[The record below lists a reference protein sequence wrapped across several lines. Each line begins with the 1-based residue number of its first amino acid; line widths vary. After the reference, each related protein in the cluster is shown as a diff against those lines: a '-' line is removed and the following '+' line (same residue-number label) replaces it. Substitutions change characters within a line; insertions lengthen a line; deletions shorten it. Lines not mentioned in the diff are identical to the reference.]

1 MQNKI
6 QDKVIEVLQISP
18 IVPVVVI
25 EDLKDAVPL
34 AQSLIEGGIPI
45 IEVTLRSN
53 CALEAIE
60 LIAKNVPKMHVG
72 AGTILNLNQLEQAQ
86 NRGAEFLISPGLTPS
101 LLEYAKKKDMPLIPG
116 VSSSS
121 EVMQA
126 LELGYNALKFFPA
139 EYCGGAKLLNAFN
152 GPFKGVK
159 FCPTGGISV
168 DNMHAYLK
176 LENVLCVGGSW
187 LTPRNLVQNKEWDKI
202 IELCKQALANIK
214 T

>member
-1 MQNKI
+1 M
-6 QDKVIEVLQISP
+6 QDKIIEVLQISP
-18 IVPVVVI
+18 IVPVVVVENI
-25 EDLKDAVPL
+25 KDAVPL
-34 AQSLIEGGIPI
+34 VQSLVEGGIHI
-45 IEVTLRSN
+45 IEVTLRSS

-60 LIAKNVPKMHVG
+60 LIAKNVPKMRVG
-72 AGTILNLNQLEQAQ
+72 AGTILNPTQLEQAQ
-86 NRGAEFLISPGLTPS
+86 NRGAEFLISPGLTIK

-139 EYCGGAKLLNAFN
+139 EYCGGVKLLNAFN

-159 FCPTGGISV
+159 FCPTGGIST
-168 DNMHAYLK
+168 DNMHSYLN

-187 LTPRNLVQNKEWDKI
+187 LTPKNLIQNKEWDKI
-202 IELCKQALANIK
+202 TEICKRSLALR
-214 T
+214 

>member
-1 MQNKI
+1 M
-6 QDKVIEVLQISP
+6 QDKIIEVLQISP

-25 EDLKDAVPL
+25 ENIKDAVPL
-34 AQSLIEGGIPI
+34 AQSLIEGGIQI
-45 IEVTLRSN
+45 IEVTLRSS

-60 LIAKNVPKMHVG
+60 LIAKNVPKMRVG
-72 AGTILNLNQLEQAQ
+72 AGTILNPTQLEQAQ
-86 NRGAEFLISPGLTPS
+86 NRGAEFLISPGLTIK
-101 LLEYAKKKDMPLIPG
+101 LLEYAKKKDIPLIPG

-126 LELGYNALKFFPA
+126 LEWGYSALKFFPA
-139 EYCGGAKLLNAFN
+139 EYCGGVKLLNAFN

-168 DNMHAYLK
+168 DNMRSYLD

-187 LTPRNLVQNKEWDKI
+187 LTPKNLIQNKEWDKI
-202 IELCKQALANIK
+202 TEICKRALALR
-214 T
+214 

>member
-1 MQNKI
+1 M
-6 QDKVIEVLQISP
+6 QDKIIEILQISP

-25 EDLKDAVPL
+25 ENIKDAVPL
-34 AQSLIEGGIPI
+34 AQSLVEGGIHI
-45 IEVTLRSN
+45 IEVTLRSS

-60 LIAKNVPKMHVG
+60 LIAKNVPKMCVG
-72 AGTILNLNQLEQAQ
+72 AGTILNPTQLEQAQ
-86 NRGAEFLISPGLTPS
+86 NRGAEFLISPGLTIK

-139 EYCGGAKLLNAFN
+139 EYCGGVKLLNAFN

-159 FCPTGGISV
+159 FCPTGGISA
-168 DNMHAYLK
+168 DNMHSYLN

-187 LTPRNLVQNKEWDKI
+187 LTPKNLIQNKEWDRI
-202 IELCKQALANIK
+202 TEICKRSLALR
-214 T
+214 

>member
-1 MQNKI
+1 MQDRI
-6 QDKVIEVLQISP
+6 IEVLQISP

-25 EDLKDAVPL
+25 ENIKDAVPL
-34 AQSLIEGGIPI
+34 AQSLAEGGIHI
-45 IEVTLRSN
+45 IEVTLRSS

-60 LIAKNVPKMHVG
+60 LIAKNVPKMRVG
-72 AGTILNLNQLEQAQ
+72 AGTILNPTQLEQAQ
-86 NRGAEFLISPGLTPS
+86 NRGAEFLISPGLTIK

-126 LELGYNALKFFPA
+126 LELGYSALKFFPA
-139 EYCGGAKLLNAFN
+139 EYCGGVKLLNAFN

-159 FCPTGGISV
+159 FCPTGGISA
-168 DNMHAYLK
+168 DNMHSYLN

-187 LTPRNLVQNKEWDKI
+187 LTPKNLIQNKEWDKI
-202 IELCKQALANIK
+202 IEICKRSLALR
-214 T
+214 

>member
-1 MQNKI
+1 M
-6 QDKVIEVLQISP
+6 QDKIIEVLQISP
-18 IVPVVVI
+18 IVPVVVV
-25 EDLKDAVPL
+25 EDIKDAVPL

-45 IEVTLRSN
+45 IEVTLRSS

-60 LIAKNVPKMHVG
+60 LIAKNVPKMRVG
-72 AGTILNLNQLEQAQ
+72 AGTILNLTQLEQAQ
-86 NRGAEFLISPGLTPS
+86 NRGAEFLISPGLTIE
-101 LLEYAKKKDMPLIPG
+101 LLEHAKKKDMPLIPG

-139 EYCGGAKLLNAFN
+139 EYCGGVKLLNAFS

-159 FCPTGGISV
+159 FCPTGGISA
-168 DNMHAYLK
+168 DNMRSYLN

-187 LTPRNLVQNKEWDKI
+187 LTPKDLIQNKEWDKI
-202 IELCKQALANIK
+202 TEICKRALALK
-214 T
+214 

>member
-1 MQNKI
+1 M
-6 QDKVIEVLQISP
+6 QDKIIEVLQISP

-25 EDLKDAVPL
+25 EDIKDAVPL
-34 AQSLIEGGIPI
+34 AQSLVEGGIHI
-45 IEVTLRSN
+45 IEVTLRSS

-60 LIAKNVPKMHVG
+60 LIAKNVPKMRVG
-72 AGTILNLNQLEQAQ
+72 VGTILNPTQLEQAQ
-86 NRGAEFLISPGLTPS
+86 NRGAEFLISPGLTIK

-139 EYCGGAKLLNAFN
+139 EYCGGVKLLNAFN

-159 FCPTGGISV
+159 FCPTGGISA
-168 DNMHAYLK
+168 DNMHSYLN

-187 LTPRNLVQNKEWDKI
+187 LTPKNLIQNKEWDKI
-202 IELCKQALANIK
+202 TEICKRSLAGI
-214 T
+214 

>member
-1 MQNKI
+1 M
-6 QDKVIEVLQISP
+6 QDKIIEVLQISP

-25 EDLKDAVPL
+25 ENIKDAVPL

-45 IEVTLRSN
+45 IEVTLRSS

-60 LIAKNVPKMHVG
+60 LIAKNVPKMRVG
-72 AGTILNLNQLEQAQ
+72 AGTILNLTQLEQAQ
-86 NRGAEFLISPGLTPS
+86 NRGAEFLISPGLTIK
-101 LLEYAKKKDMPLIPG
+101 LLEHAKKKDMPLIPG

-126 LELGYNALKFFPA
+126 LEWGYNTLKFFPA
-139 EYCGGAKLLNAFN
+139 EYCGGVKLLNAFN

-159 FCPTGGISV
+159 FCPTGGISA
-168 DNMHAYLK
+168 DNMRSYLN

-187 LTPRNLVQNKEWDKI
+187 LTPKDLIQNKEWDKI
-202 IELCKQALANIK
+202 TEICKRALALR
-214 T
+214 

>member
-1 MQNKI
+1 M
-6 QDKVIEVLQISP
+6 QDKITEVLQISP

-25 EDLKDAVPL
+25 ENIKDAVPL

-45 IEVTLRSN
+45 IEVTLRSS

-60 LIAKNVPKMHVG
+60 LIAKNVPEMRVG
-72 AGTILNLNQLEQAQ
+72 AGTILNPAQLEQAQ
-86 NRGAEFLISPGLTPS
+86 NRGAEFLISPGLTIK

-126 LELGYNALKFFPA
+126 LELGYSALKFFPA
-139 EYCGGAKLLNAFN
+139 EYCGGVKLLNAFN

-159 FCPTGGISV
+159 FCPTGGISA
-168 DNMHAYLK
+168 DNMRSYLD

-187 LTPRNLVQNKEWDKI
+187 LTPKNLIQNKEWDKI
-202 IELCKQALANIK
+202 TEICKRALAL

>member
-1 MQNKI
+1 M
-6 QDKVIEVLQISP
+6 QDKIIEVLQISP

-25 EDLKDAVPL
+25 EDIKDAVPL
-34 AQSLIEGGIPI
+34 AQSLIEGGIHI
-45 IEVTLRSN
+45 IEVTLRSS

-60 LIAKNVPKMHVG
+60 LIAKNVPKMRVG
-72 AGTILNLNQLEQAQ
+72 AGTILNPTQLEQAQ
-86 NRGAEFLISPGLTPS
+86 NRGAEFLISPGLTIK

-139 EYCGGAKLLNAFN
+139 EYCGGVKLLNAFN

-159 FCPTGGISV
+159 FCPTGGISI
-168 DNMHAYLK
+168 DNMHSYLN

-187 LTPRNLVQNKEWDKI
+187 LTPKNLIQNKEWDKI
-202 IELCKQALANIK
+202 TEICKRSLALR
-214 T
+214 

>member
-1 MQNKI
+1 MQDRI
-6 QDKVIEVLQISP
+6 IEVLQISP

-25 EDLKDAVPL
+25 EDIKDAVPL
-34 AQSLIEGGIPI
+34 AQSLVEGGIPI
-45 IEVTLRSN
+45 IEVTLRSS

-60 LIAKNVPKMHVG
+60 LIAKNVPKMRVG
-72 AGTILNLNQLEQAQ
+72 AGTILNPTQLEQAQ
-86 NRGAEFLISPGLTPS
+86 NRGAEFLISPGLTIK

-139 EYCGGAKLLNAFN
+139 EYCGGVKLLNAFN

-159 FCPTGGISV
+159 FCPTGGISA
-168 DNMHAYLK
+168 DNMHSYLS

-187 LTPRNLVQNKEWDKI
+187 LTPKNLIQNKEWDKI
-202 IELCKQALANIK
+202 TEICKRSLALR
-214 T
+214 

>member
-1 MQNKI
+1 M
-6 QDKVIEVLQISP
+6 QDKIIEVLQISP
-18 IVPVVVI
+18 IVPVVVV
-25 EDLKDAVPL
+25 ENVWDAVPL

-45 IEVTLRSN
+45 IEVTLRSS

-60 LIAKNVPKMHVG
+60 LIAKNVPKMRVG
-72 AGTILNLNQLEQAQ
+72 AGTILNSTQLEQAQ
-86 NRGAEFLISPGLTPS
+86 NRGAEFLISPGLTIK

-139 EYCGGAKLLNAFN
+139 EYCGGVKLLNAFN

-159 FCPTGGISV
+159 FCPTGGISA
-168 DNMHAYLK
+168 DNMRSYLN

-187 LTPRNLVQNKEWDKI
+187 LTPKNLIQNKEWDKI
-202 IELCKQALANIK
+202 TEICKRALAL

>member
-1 MQNKI
+1 M
-6 QDKVIEVLQISP
+6 QDKIIEILQISP

-25 EDLKDAVPL
+25 EDLSDAVPL
-34 AQSLIEGGIPI
+34 VQSLIEGGIPI
-45 IEVTLRSN
+45 IEVTLRSS

-60 LIAKNVPKMHVG
+60 LIAKNVPKMRVG
-72 AGTILNLNQLEQAQ
+72 AGTILNLTQLEQAQ

-101 LLEYAKKKDMPLIPG
+101 LLEHAKKKDIPLIPG

-126 LELGYNALKFFPA
+126 LEWGYNALKFFPA
-139 EYCGGAKLLNAFN
+139 EYCGGVKLLNAFN

-159 FCPTGGISV
+159 FCPTGGISA
-168 DNMHAYLK
+168 DNMRSYLN

-187 LTPRNLVQNKEWDKI
+187 LTPKDLIQNKEWDKI
-202 IELCKQALANIK
+202 TEICKRALA
-214 T
+214 

>member
-1 MQNKI
+1 M
-6 QDKVIEVLQISP
+6 QDKIIEILQISP

-25 EDLKDAVPL
+25 ENIKDAVPL
-34 AQSLIEGGIPI
+34 AQSLVEGGIQI
-45 IEVTLRSN
+45 IEVTLRSS

-60 LIAKNVPKMHVG
+60 LIAKNVPKMRVG
-72 AGTILNLNQLEQAQ
+72 AGTILNPTQLEQAQ
-86 NRGAEFLISPGLTPS
+86 NRGAEFLISPGLTIK

-126 LELGYNALKFFPA
+126 LELGYSALKFFPA
-139 EYCGGAKLLNAFN
+139 EYCGGVKLLDAFN

-159 FCPTGGISV
+159 FCPTGGIST
-168 DNMHAYLK
+168 DNMRSYLI

-187 LTPRNLVQNKEWDKI
+187 LTPKNLIQNKEWDKI
-202 IELCKQALANIK
+202 TEICKRSLALR
-214 T
+214 

>member
-1 MQNKI
+1 M
-6 QDKVIEVLQISP
+6 QDKIIEILQISP

-25 EDLKDAVPL
+25 EDIKDAVPL
-34 AQSLIEGGIPI
+34 AQSLIEGGIQI
-45 IEVTLRSN
+45 IEVTLRSS

-60 LIAKNVPKMHVG
+60 LIAKNVPKMRVG
-72 AGTILNLNQLEQAQ
+72 AGTILNPAQLEQAQ
-86 NRGAEFLISPGLTPS
+86 NRGAEFLISPGLTIK

-126 LELGYNALKFFPA
+126 LELGYSALKFFPA
-139 EYCGGAKLLNAFN
+139 EYCGGVKLLNAFN

-159 FCPTGGISV
+159 FCPTGGISA
-168 DNMHAYLK
+168 DNMRSYLN

-187 LTPRNLVQNKEWDKI
+187 LTPKNLIQNKEWDKI
-202 IELCKQALANIK
+202 TEICKRSLALR
-214 T
+214 

>member
-6 QDKVIEVLQISP
+6 QDQVLEVLQISP

-34 AQSLIEGGIPI
+34 AQSLVEGGIPI

-60 LIAKNVPKMHVG
+60 LIAKNVPKMRVG
-72 AGTILNLNQLEQAQ
+72 AGTILNSNQLEQAQ

-187 LTPRNLVQNKEWDKI
+187 LTPKNLVQNKEWDKI
-202 IELCKQALANIK
+202 VEICKRALA
-214 T
+214 

>member
-1 MQNKI
+1 M
-6 QDKVIEVLQISP
+6 QDKIIEILQISP
-18 IVPVVVI
+18 IIPVVVI
-25 EDLKDAVPL
+25 ENIKDAVPL
-34 AQSLIEGGIPI
+34 VQSLVEGGIHI
-45 IEVTLRSN
+45 IEVTLRSS

-60 LIAKNVPKMHVG
+60 LIAKNVPKMRVG
-72 AGTILNLNQLEQAQ
+72 AGTILNPTQLEQAQ
-86 NRGAEFLISPGLTPS
+86 NRGAEFLISPGLTIK

-139 EYCGGAKLLNAFN
+139 EYCGGVKLLNAFN

-159 FCPTGGISV
+159 FCPTGGIST
-168 DNMHAYLK
+168 DNMHSYLN

-187 LTPRNLVQNKEWDKI
+187 LTPKNLIQNKEWDKI
-202 IELCKQALANIK
+202 TEICKRSLALR
-214 T
+214 

>member
-1 MQNKI
+1 M
-6 QDKVIEVLQISP
+6 QDKTIEVLQISP

-25 EDLKDAVPL
+25 ENIKDAVPL
-34 AQSLIEGGIPI
+34 AQSLIEGGIHI
-45 IEVTLRSN
+45 IEVTLRSS

-60 LIAKNVPKMHVG
+60 LIAKNVPKMRVG
-72 AGTILNLNQLEQAQ
+72 AGTILNPTQLEQAQ
-86 NRGAEFLISPGLTPS
+86 NRGAEFLISPGLTIK

-126 LELGYNALKFFPA
+126 LELGYSALKFFPA
-139 EYCGGAKLLNAFN
+139 EYCGGVKLLNAFN

-159 FCPTGGISV
+159 FCPTGGISA
-168 DNMHAYLK
+168 DNMHSYLN

-187 LTPRNLVQNKEWDKI
+187 LTPKNLIQNKEWDKI
-202 IELCKQALANIK
+202 TEICKRSLALR
-214 T
+214 

>member
-1 MQNKI
+1 M
-6 QDKVIEVLQISP
+6 QDKIIEVLQISP
-18 IVPVVVI
+18 IIPVVVI
-25 EDLKDAVPL
+25 ESIKDAVPL
-34 AQSLIEGGIPI
+34 AQSLVEGGIHI
-45 IEVTLRSN
+45 IEVTLRSS

-60 LIAKNVPKMHVG
+60 LIAKNVPKMRVG
-72 AGTILNLNQLEQAQ
+72 AGTILNPTQLEQAQ
-86 NRGAEFLISPGLTPS
+86 NRGAEFLISPGLTIK

-139 EYCGGAKLLNAFN
+139 EYCGGVKLLNAFN

-159 FCPTGGISV
+159 FCPTGGISI
-168 DNMHAYLK
+168 DNMHSYLN

-187 LTPRNLVQNKEWDKI
+187 LTPKHLIQNKEWDKI
-202 IELCKQALANIK
+202 TEICKRSLALR
-214 T
+214 

>member
-1 MQNKI
+1 M
-6 QDKVIEVLQISP
+6 QDKIIEVLQISP
-18 IVPVVVI
+18 IVPVVVV
-25 EDLKDAVPL
+25 ENVWDAVPL

-45 IEVTLRSN
+45 IEVTLRSS

-60 LIAKNVPKMHVG
+60 LIAKNVPKMCVG
-72 AGTILNLNQLEQAQ
+72 AGTILNPTQLEQAQ
-86 NRGAEFLISPGLTPS
+86 NRGAEFLISPGLTIN

-126 LELGYNALKFFPA
+126 LELGYSALKFFPA
-139 EYCGGAKLLNAFN
+139 EYCGGVKLLNAFN

-159 FCPTGGISV
+159 FCPTGGISA
-168 DNMHAYLK
+168 DNMRSYLN

-187 LTPRNLVQNKEWDKI
+187 LTPKNLIQNKEWDKI
-202 IELCKQALANIK
+202 TGICKRALVLG
-214 T
+214 

>member
-1 MQNKI
+1 M
-6 QDKVIEVLQISP
+6 QDKIIEVLQISP
-18 IVPVVVI
+18 IIPVVVI
-25 EDLKDAVPL
+25 ENIWDAVPL

-45 IEVTLRSN
+45 IEVTLRSS

-60 LIAKNVPKMHVG
+60 LIAKNVPKMRVG
-72 AGTILNLNQLEQAQ
+72 AGTILNLTQLEQAQ

-101 LLEYAKKKDMPLIPG
+101 LLEHAKKKDMPLIPG

-126 LELGYNALKFFPA
+126 LELGYSALKFFPA
-139 EYCGGAKLLNAFN
+139 EYCGGVKLLNAFN

-168 DNMHAYLK
+168 DNMRSYLN

-187 LTPRNLVQNKEWDKI
+187 LTPKDLIQNKEWDKI
-202 IELCKQALANIK
+202 TEICKRALALR
-214 T
+214 

>member
-1 MQNKI
+1 M
-6 QDKVIEVLQISP
+6 QDKIIEVLQISP

-25 EDLKDAVPL
+25 ENIKDAVPL

-45 IEVTLRSN
+45 IEVTLRSS

-60 LIAKNVPKMHVG
+60 LIAKNVPKMRVG
-72 AGTILNLNQLEQAQ
+72 AGTILNLTQLEQAQ
-86 NRGAEFLISPGLTPS
+86 NRGAEFLISPGLTIK
-101 LLEYAKKKDMPLIPG
+101 LLEHAKKKDMPLIPG

-126 LELGYNALKFFPA
+126 LEWGYSALKFFPA
-139 EYCGGAKLLNAFN
+139 EYCGGVKLLNAFN

-159 FCPTGGISV
+159 FCPTGGISA
-168 DNMHAYLK
+168 DNMRSYLD

-187 LTPRNLVQNKEWDKI
+187 LTPKDLIQNKEWDKI
-202 IELCKQALANIK
+202 TEICKRALA
-214 T
+214 

>member
-1 MQNKI
+1 M
-6 QDKVIEVLQISP
+6 QDKIIEVLQISP

-25 EDLKDAVPL
+25 ENIKDAVPL
-34 AQSLIEGGIPI
+34 AQSLVEGGIHI
-45 IEVTLRSN
+45 IEVTLRSS

-60 LIAKNVPKMHVG
+60 LIAKNVPKMRMG
-72 AGTILNLNQLEQAQ
+72 AGTILNPTQLEQAQ
-86 NRGAEFLISPGLTPS
+86 NRGAEFLISPGLTIK
-101 LLEYAKKKDMPLIPG
+101 LLEHAKKKDMPLIPG

-139 EYCGGAKLLNAFN
+139 EYCGGVKLLNAFN

-159 FCPTGGISV
+159 FCPTGGISA
-168 DNMHAYLK
+168 DNMHSYLN

-187 LTPRNLVQNKEWDKI
+187 LTPKNLIQNKEWDKI
-202 IELCKQALANIK
+202 TEICKRSLALR
-214 T
+214 

>member
-1 MQNKI
+1 M
-6 QDKVIEVLQISP
+6 QDKIIEVLQISP

-25 EDLKDAVPL
+25 ENIKDAVPL
-34 AQSLIEGGIPI
+34 VQSLIEGGIPI
-45 IEVTLRSN
+45 IEVTLRSS

-60 LIAKNVPKMHVG
+60 LIAKNVPKMRVG
-72 AGTILNLNQLEQAQ
+72 AGTILNPAQLEQAQ
-86 NRGAEFLISPGLTPS
+86 NRGAEFLISPGLTIK

-126 LELGYNALKFFPA
+126 LELGYSALKFFPA
-139 EYCGGAKLLNAFN
+139 EYCGGVKLLNAFN

-159 FCPTGGISV
+159 FCPTGGISA
-168 DNMHAYLK
+168 DNMRSYLD

-187 LTPRNLVQNKEWDKI
+187 LTPKNLIQNKEWDKI
-202 IELCKQALANIK
+202 TGICKRALALR
-214 T
+214 

>member
-1 MQNKI
+1 M
-6 QDKVIEVLQISP
+6 QDKIIEVLQISP

-25 EDLKDAVPL
+25 EDIKDAVPL
-34 AQSLIEGGIPI
+34 AQSLVEGGIQI
-45 IEVTLRSN
+45 IEVTLRSS

-60 LIAKNVPKMHVG
+60 LIAKNVPKMRVG
-72 AGTILNLNQLEQAQ
+72 AGTILNPIQLEQAQ
-86 NRGAEFLISPGLTPS
+86 NRGAEFLISPGLTIK

-139 EYCGGAKLLNAFN
+139 EYCGGVKLLNAFN

-159 FCPTGGISV
+159 FCPTGGISA
-168 DNMHAYLK
+168 DNMHSYLN

-187 LTPRNLVQNKEWDKI
+187 LTPKNLIQNKEWDKI
-202 IELCKQALANIK
+202 TEICKRSLALR
-214 T
+214 

>member
-1 MQNKI
+1 M
-6 QDKVIEVLQISP
+6 QDKIIEVLQISP

-25 EDLKDAVPL
+25 EDIKDAVPL
-34 AQSLIEGGIPI
+34 AQSLIEGGIHI
-45 IEVTLRSN
+45 IEVTLRSS

-60 LIAKNVPKMHVG
+60 LIAKNVPKMRVG
-72 AGTILNLNQLEQAQ
+72 AGTILNPTQLEQAQ
-86 NRGAEFLISPGLTPS
+86 NRGAEFLISPGLTIK

-139 EYCGGAKLLNAFN
+139 EYCGGVKLLNAFN

-159 FCPTGGISV
+159 FCPTGGISA
-168 DNMHAYLK
+168 DNMHSYLN

-187 LTPRNLVQNKEWDKI
+187 LTPKNLIQNKEWDKI
-202 IELCKQALANIK
+202 TEICKRSLVLR
-214 T
+214 